1 MPRACAGIFL
11 IFTRGRLW
19 PTQPEQ
25 LPLSALS
32 ENPVFFQAGDVRL
45 EGMHFEAAS
54 PVAVAVICHPHPLFG
69 GTMGNNVV
77 AAVARELQETGHSTL
92 RFNFRGVGQSEGSH
106 GGGTAEVDDVRAAI
120 KFVRE
125 SAGAEPPQ
133 VVLAGFSFGAWVA
146 ANALEG
152 PEADDSVSHLILL
165 GPPTVMFDFSILVKD
180 TKERGRHF
188 IVGENDE
195 HCDFAALRDIFDKLP
210 EPKTMAVIPRA
221 DHFLFARDRAIGD
234 AVREAVADHI

>member
-1 MPRACAGIFL
+1 M
-11 IFTRGRLW
+11 
-19 PTQPEQ
+19 
-25 LPLSALS
+25 S
-32 ENPVFFQAGDVRL
+32 ERPVFFQAGDVKL
-45 EGMHFEAAS
+45 EGMYFEAAS

-106 GGGTAEVDDVRAAI
+106 GGGTAEVEDVRAAI

-125 SAGAEPPQ
+125 RESEKVGAEPPQ
-133 VVLAGFSFGAWVA
+133 VVLAGFSFGSWVA
-146 ANALEG
+146 AGALEG
-152 PEADDSVSHLILL
+152 PEADDSVSHLILV
-165 GPPTVMFDFSILVKD
+165 GPPTLSFDFSMLTRD

-195 HCDFAALRDIFDKLP
+195 HCDFSVLREIFDKLP
-210 EPKTMAVIPRA
+210 EPKTMAIIPRA
-221 DHFLFARDRAIGD
+221 DHFLFARDRAIGE